1 METRKGIGVSPGVAI
16 ASAFVLETE
25 EYRVPRRTIA
35 PDQVDPELAR
45 LDHAIADSQ
54 VELEEL
60 RRGAVSTLGEDT
72 ASIFDF
78 HIGMLRDRSL
88 IRQIRE
94 MVTARFFTAEYGVS
108 TVLTTHAKAF
118 LQMSN
123 SVLPERVR
131 DIYDLEKR
139 LMRHLL
145 GEQRESLEHLT
156 EDVVV
161 LAHDLTPSQ
170 TATLGRSRVKGF
182 ATDAGGRTSHT
193 AIVARALS
201 IPAVVGV
208 SGISRDVSA
217 GDTVIIDGNRGVVII
232 NPDELTL
239 EENRRYIREY
249 AALEHELEELRTLP
263 AVTKDGV
270 HVRLMGNIEFPHEVE
285 TSQEKGADGIG
296 LYRTEFLYLGSEREP
311 TEEEHYKAYEQA
323 ILAAQ
328 GKPITLRTLD
338 LGADKY
344 SQRQR
349 EEPERNPFLGLRS
362 IRFCLQ
368 NLPLFRT
375 QLRAMLRAS
384 VLGDMRIMLPLI
396 TNALELRQSKIV
408 LGDVM
413 EDLEEEK
420 IPFNRHLKLGVMI
433 ETPAAA
439 LCAATLAKEADFF
452 SLGTND
458 LIQYTLAVDRT
469 NERVAPMFTG
479 AHPAVIRL
487 IKDIL
492 KVGRRQGIEVSVCG
506 EMAGEPEYT
515 ILLLGLGLRCFSMTP
530 PRIPVIKRLIRA
542 VSVEKAVKIA
552 RRVMT
557 FDTDRQ
563 ILSYLREETRRAL
576 PRALG

>member
-1 METRKGIGVSPGVAI
+1 MEIRKGIGVSPGVAI

-25 EYRVPRRTIA
+25 EFRVPRRTIT
-35 PDQVDPELAR
+35 PEQVDAELAR
-45 LDHAIADSQ
+45 LDRGLDESQ
-54 VELEEL
+54 AELEEL
-60 RRGAVSTLGEDT
+60 RRGAVNQLGTEA

-78 HIGMLRDRSL
+78 HLGMLRDRSL
-88 IRQIRE
+88 LKQIRE
-94 MVTARFFTAEYGVS
+94 TVTEKLFTAEYAVA
-108 TVLTTHAKAF
+108 TVLRAHAKAF

-139 LMRHLL
+139 LLRHLL
-145 GEQRESLEHLT
+145 GERRETLEHLT

-161 LAHDLTPSQ
+161 VAHDLTPSQ
-170 TATLGRSRVKGF
+170 TASLVKSRVMGF

-208 SGISRDVSA
+208 ADISRDVAA

-239 EENRRYIREY
+239 EEHRRYIREY
-249 AALEHELEELRTLP
+249 TALEQELDELRTVP
-263 AVTKDGV
+263 ALTKDGV
-270 HVRLMGNIEFPHEVE
+270 HVRLMGNIEFPNEVE
-285 TSQEKGADGIG
+285 TALEKGGDGIG

-323 ILAAQ
+323 IVAVR
-328 GKPITLRTLD
+328 GKPIILRTLD
-338 LGADKY
+338 LGADKWT
-344 SQRQR
+344 QRQR

-396 TNALELRQSKIV
+396 TSALELRQAKIV
-408 LGDVM
+408 MGDVM
-413 EDLEEEK
+413 EDLEEER
-420 IPFNRHLKLGVMI
+420 IPFNRSVKLGIMI

-439 LCAATLAKEADFF
+439 LTAPTLAKESDFF
-452 SLGTND
+452 SIGTND

-469 NERVAPMFTG
+469 NERVAPLFT
-479 AHPAVIRL
+479 AANPAVIKM

-492 KVGRRQGIEVSVCG
+492 KVGRRQGIDVSLCG

-515 ILLLGLGLRCFSMTP
+515 ILLLGLGLRAFSMTP
-530 PRIPVIKRLIRA
+530 PRIPQIKRVIR
-542 VSVEKAVKIA
+542 SVTLEKAMKIT

-563 ILSYLREETRRAL
+563 ILNYLREETRRVA
-576 PRALG
+576 PKAFG